1 MIDTHSHI
9 NFDEYKKNF
18 NDFLENLKNNE
29 IEKVIIPSVEPKN
42 FEDIIN
48 LCDKYEMLYG
58 AIGVH
63 PSEYK
68 TYNSE
73 VEKEIYNLCNNEK
86 IKAIG
91 EIGLDYYYEPDSK
104 KEQKIILRKQLEI
117 AEKLKLPVIIH
128 DRDAHEDIFD
138 ILQTYTLKEVVMHC
152 FSGTVDFAKECI
164 KKDYY
169 IGVGGIVTFKNAK
182 DLQET
187 VKIIPL
193 EKILLET
200 DAPYLAPVPYRGK
213 INSPKYLKYIAEK
226 IAEIKG
232 ITIEEVKKQTTV
244 NAKRIFNF

>member
-73 VEKEIYNLCNNEK
+73 VEKEIYNLCDNEK

-152 FSGTVDFAKECI
+152 FSGTVDFTKECI

>member
-9 NFDEYKKNF
+9 NFDEYKKDF
-18 NDFLENLKNNE
+18 DCFLENLKNNE
-29 IEKVIIPSVEPKN
+29 IEKVIIPSVEPKS
-42 FEDIIN
+42 FEDIIK
-48 LCDKYEMLYG
+48 LCNKHDMLYG

-68 TYNSE
+68 TYNIE
-73 VEKEIYNLCNNEK
+73 VEKEIYNLCNNKK

-104 KEQKIILRKQLEI
+104 EEQKIILSKQLEI

-187 VKIIPL
+187 VKTIPL

>member
-104 KEQKIILRKQLEI
+104 EEQKIILSKQLEI

>member
-73 VEKEIYNLCNNEK
+73 VEKEIYNLCDNEK

-91 EIGLDYYYEPDSK
+91 EIGLDYYYEPD
-104 KEQKIILRKQLEI
+104 
-117 AEKLKLPVIIH
+117 
-128 DRDAHEDIFD
+128 
-138 ILQTYTLKEVVMHC
+138 
-152 FSGTVDFAKECI
+152 
-164 KKDYY
+164 
-169 IGVGGIVTFKNAK
+169 
-182 DLQET
+182 
-187 VKIIPL
+187 
-193 EKILLET
+193 
-200 DAPYLAPVPYRGK
+200 
-213 INSPKYLKYIAEK
+213 
-226 IAEIKG
+226 
-232 ITIEEVKKQTTV
+232 
-244 NAKRIFNF
+244 